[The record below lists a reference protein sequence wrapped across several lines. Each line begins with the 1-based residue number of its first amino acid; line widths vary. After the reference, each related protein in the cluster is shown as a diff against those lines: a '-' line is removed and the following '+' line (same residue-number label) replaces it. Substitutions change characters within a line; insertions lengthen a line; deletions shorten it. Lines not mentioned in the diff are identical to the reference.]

1 MLYYLELCE
10 YGVDS
15 ALVVQISRF
24 NTCLDAVTFK
34 SKLPTDGYIVQLSVA
49 MKASLLLLR
58 CTTIIIIIIKRILFT
73 CRIHKS
79 FESMLQCSIECQRA
93 WRVV

>member
-34 SKLPTDGYIVQLSVA
+34 SKLPTDGYIIQLSVA
-49 MKASLLLLR
+49 MKAVAALHYVACYSFAQQFLA
-58 CTTIIIIIIKRILFT
+58 TFTIS
-73 CRIHKS
+73 H
-79 FESMLQCSIECQRA
+79 EVMLDTVLSRS
-93 WRVV
+93 

>member
-58 CTTIIIIIIKRILFT
+58 CTTLLAIASPSNFLATFT
-73 CRIHKS
+73 ISH
-79 FESMLQCSIECQRA
+79 EVMLDTVLSRS
-93 WRVV
+93 

>member
-49 MKASLLLLR
+49 MKASLLLMR
-58 CTTIIIIIIKRILFT
+58 CTTLLAIASPSNF
-73 CRIHKS
+73 
-79 FESMLQCSIECQRA
+79 
-93 WRVV
+93 

>member
-58 CTTIIIIIIKRILFT
+58 RQDFASGGGTENPASSLLMIM
-73 CRIHKS
+73 KS
-79 FESMLQCSIECQRA
+79 WCVRPRQGIDCSRT
-93 WRVV
+93 

>member
-15 ALVVQISRF
+15 VLVVQISRF

-49 MKASLLLLR
+49 MKASLQLLQLLR
-58 CTTIIIIIIKRILFT
+58 CTTLLAIASPSNF
-73 CRIHKS
+73 
-79 FESMLQCSIECQRA
+79 
-93 WRVV
+93 

>member
-49 MKASLLLLR
+49 MKAASLLLLR
-58 CTTIIIIIIKRILFT
+58 CTTLLAIASPSNF
-73 CRIHKS
+73 
-79 FESMLQCSIECQRA
+79 
-93 WRVV
+93 